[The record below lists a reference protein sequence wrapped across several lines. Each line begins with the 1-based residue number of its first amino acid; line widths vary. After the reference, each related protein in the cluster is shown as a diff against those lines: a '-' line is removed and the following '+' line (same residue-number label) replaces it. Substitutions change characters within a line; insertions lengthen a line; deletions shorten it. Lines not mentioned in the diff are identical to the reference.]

1 MLKSYLRSFSKN
13 TRRPPIFNPLL
24 VTIQSQPGK
33 EEFMSDVKES
43 QSHLLIVVLSITVL
57 MVLVYF
63 QQSQQWNRDLKSRDQ
78 KIGELGQKIT
88 EQAQDLVQARKT
100 ISGHEASSQ
109 RTAEELKTA
118 QQIIGEMEARNQKN
132 QKELEALK
140 SALQSKDREIAEL
153 SAGLSE
159 IKASTGQE
167 MAAVKGRTA
176 ELEKRVAD
184 QARQLAE
191 ARENIQRLEASEK
204 ALQEKLQGIDPAN
217 TGLETEDQRQLD
229 EQAAPKNQN

>member
-1 MLKSYLRSFSKN
+1 
-13 TRRPPIFNPLL
+13 
-24 VTIQSQPGK
+24 
-33 EEFMSDVKES
+33 MSDVKES

>member
-1 MLKSYLRSFSKN
+1 
-13 TRRPPIFNPLL
+13 
-24 VTIQSQPGK
+24 
-33 EEFMSDVKES
+33 MSDVKES
-43 QSHLLIVVLSITVL
+43 QSDLLIVVLSITVL

-63 QQSQQWNRDLKSRDQ
+63 QQSQQWNRDLQSRDQ
-78 KIGELGQKIT
+78 KIDKLGQKIT
-88 EQAQDLVQARKT
+88 EQEQDLVQARKT

-118 QQIIGEMEARNQKN
+118 QQIIGEMEARKQKN

-140 SALQSKDREIAEL
+140 SALQSKDREIAKL

-204 ALQEKLQGIDPAN
+204 ALQEKLQGVDPAN
-217 TGLETEDQRQLD
+217 TSLETEDQRLLD